1 MTRIKKAKPP
11 STSFN
16 NKKFEF
22 TGRYQEII
30 GRRIWEIRRKRS
42 NGKGALGGFIE
53 QENNLDFEGLSW
65 IGPEARVYGN
75 AKIKEDASIY
85 GNAMIGE
92 EAEIGGRAHV
102 YGEAWVYGTSR
113 VDEDAQVYG
122 HSIVTRDVHVGGKAK
137 IYGKS
142 IISGRTQV
150 KGTAII
156 KSGEYFNGVYSEGT
170 FDKVN
175 IIKSI

>member
-53 QENNLDFEGLSW
+53 QENNLDSW
-65 IGPEARVYGN
+65 
-75 AKIKEDASIY
+75 
-85 GNAMIGE
+85 
-92 EAEIGGRAHV
+92 
-102 YGEAWVYGTSR
+102 
-113 VDEDAQVYG
+113 
-122 HSIVTRDVHVGGKAK
+122 
-137 IYGKS
+137 
-142 IISGRTQV
+142 SGRTVDHLGNYGSQAE
-150 KGTAII
+150 T
-156 KSGEYFNGVYSEGT
+156 YSYGC
-170 FDKVN
+170 
-175 IIKSI
+175 